1 MVQVGIVTD
10 STSCLPAEL
19 IHQYNIRVVPAGFSI
34 DNKPYRDQIDIT
46 NEEFWRLF
54 KKARHLPTTSAI
66 APGEFMNAFSDLM
79 QGTDS
84 IVCIL
89 VSKALSA
96 IQSSAQQAREM
107 SKAQNPNLKI
117 EIVDSKN
124 STGAL
129 GFVVLEAARAAR
141 NGANLE
147 QVIRIAEDMIPRV
160 KFICVLDT
168 LKYLIKGGRAP
179 KTAYIGELLQ
189 VKPFIGMV
197 SNKGVVDSLGKERG
211 REKAVSRMVEMV
223 KDYADVNKPLHLM
236 VHYSD
241 RIERGEK
248 LRQIVSKKYNCEEF
262 YMTPFTPVMS
272 CHTGPVLS
280 LSFYS

>member
-1 MVQVGIVTD
+1 MSSVGIVTD
-10 STSCLPAEL
+10 STSCLPPEL
-19 IHQYNIRVVPAGFSI
+19 IKKYNIRVVPAGFSI
-34 DNKPYRDQIDIT
+34 DNKPYRDQIDIS

-54 KKARHLPTTSAI
+54 KKARRLPTTSAI
-66 APGEFMNAFSDLM
+66 APGEFTTAFADLM
-79 QGTDS
+79 KGTDS

-96 IQSSAQQAREM
+96 IQSSAQQAKEITRT
-107 SKAQNPNLKI
+107 QNPNLKI
-117 EIVDSKN
+117 EIVDSRN

-129 GFVVLEAARAAR
+129 GFMVLEAARAAQ

-147 QVIRIAEDMIPRV
+147 QVIKVAEDMIPRV
-160 KFICVLDT
+160 KFVCVLET

-179 KTAYIGELLQ
+179 KTAYIGELLR

-197 SNKGVVDSLGKERG
+197 SDKGVVESLGKEMG
-211 REKAVSRMVEMV
+211 KEKAISKMVDMV
-223 KDYADVNKPLHLM
+223 KDYTDVNKPLHLM

-241 RIERGEK
+241 KVDEGEK
-248 LRQIVSKKYNCEEF
+248 LKQTVTKRYNCSEL

>member
-1 MVQVGIVTD
+1 LNKVGIVTD

-19 IHQYNIRVVPAGFSI
+19 INQYNIRVVPAGFSI
-34 DNKPYRDQIDIT
+34 DNKAYRDQIDIS

-66 APGEFMNAFSDLM
+66 APGEFNNAFSYFAKD
-79 QGTDS
+79 TND

-96 IQSSAQQAREM
+96 IQSSAQQAKEM
-107 SKAQNPNLKI
+107 IKTHHPDLKI

-129 GFVVLEAARAAR
+129 GFVVLEAARAAQEGGSLDR
-141 NGANLE
+141 VVRVA
-147 QVIRIAEDMIPRV
+147 QDMLPRV
-160 KFICVLDT
+160 KFICVLNT

-179 KTAYIGELLQ
+179 KVAYIGELLR

-197 SNKGVVDSLGKERG
+197 NNMGVIDSLGKERG
-211 REKAVSRMVEMV
+211 MEKAISKMVDMV
-223 KDYADVNKPLHLM
+223 KNYADVNKPLHLM

-241 RIERGEK
+241 KIEKGEK
-248 LRQIVSKKYNCEEF
+248 LKQMVTGRYVCSEL